1 MPTYKYKKKS
11 ETETISAVGEY
22 IQPGLEV
29 ELGDAVQL
37 LGLAHVTP
45 AHVAVCRVV
54 DPDPDMCRAG
64 SLRKIEDKISP

>member
-45 AHVAVCRVV
+45 AHVAVCRVH
-54 DPDPDMCRAG
+54 
-64 SLRKIEDKISP
+64 